1 MQTVCVYCASSTKI
15 KPQFFEAAEQLG
27 KIFSQEGFGV
37 VFGGGCTGLMGKLAD
52 TMMAEGGKITGVIPR
67 FMIDE
72 QWHHPNLTELK
83 VVESMHERKALMAE
97 MASAVVALPGGCGTL
112 EELLEAITWKQL
124 GIITT
129 PIVILNT
136 YGYYDPLIEMLKRSV
151 EEKFMLEIHENMW
164 TVVNTPEEVIPAI
177 LNSNNWGTNARSF
190 AAF

>member
-1 MQTVCVYCASSTKI
+1 
-15 KPQFFEAAEQLG
+15 
-27 KIFSQEGFGV
+27 
-37 VFGGGCTGLMGKLAD
+37 
-52 TMMAEGGKITGVIPR
+52 
-67 FMIDE
+67 
-72 QWHHPNLTELK
+72 
-83 VVESMHERKALMAE
+83 MHERKALMAE

-136 YGYYDPLIEMLKRSV
+136 DGYYNPLIEMLKRSV

-164 TVVNTPEEVIPAI
+164 TVVDTPEEVIPAI